1 MRHARSIIPSN
12 SLATVPEVYLFDS
25 DASVIIME
33 DCAATSAS
41 DSDWDTYTLTLKE
54 YLLRTEGTRPSPPN
68 ELISR
73 QIGVVLGEFIATLH
87 GKSKTDEEVLDRF
100 DKNQQARALSA
111 WATYGR
117 LRSTLS
123 GVDALPALAESPF
136 EISEDELKKIDVIA
150 EKAQALIRTSRE
162 ALVHGDF
169 WPGNVL
175 VRFKP
180 TSEGS
185 DEVDRI
191 CLVDWELVK
200 PGSRGVE
207 LGQFLGELH
216 QASRFCEKDA
226 KSAEAVKIGLL
237 EAYRQTAESEEGD
250 VKWEKVASEAVVHVG
265 AHLVTWTPRAWTWAE
280 KERIRSVVNDG
291 VRFLLTG
298 EDVGLLEQSPVGV
311 LLASSTS

>member
-1 MRHARSIIPSN
+1 MRYARSLLPAD
-12 SLATVPEVYLFDS
+12 SLVTVPEIYLFDS
-25 DASVIIME
+25 DASVSIME

-41 DSDWDTYTLTLKE
+41 DSDTYTLTLKE

-68 ELISR
+68 ESIAYE
-73 QIGVVLGEFIATLH
+73 IGVALGEFIATFH

-100 DKNQQARALSA
+100 DKNQQARELSA

-117 LRSTLS
+117 VRSTLS
-123 GVDALPALAESPF
+123 GVDALPALSEPPF

-150 EKAQALIRTSRE
+150 EKAQTLIRTSRE

-180 TSEGS
+180 TPEGD

-191 CLVDWELVK
+191 YLVDWELGK

-207 LGQFLGELH
+207 LGQFVGELY
-216 QASRFCEKDA
+216 QASRFCEENA
-226 KSAEAVKIGLL
+226 KSAEAVRAGLL
-237 EAYRQTAESEEGD
+237 KAYRQKTEEEAGD
-250 VKWEKVASEAVVHVG
+250 VKWEKAGSEAVVHLG
-265 AHLVTWTPRAWTWAE
+265 AHLVTWTPRAWTWAD
-280 KERIRSVVNDG
+280 KERIRSVVSDG
-291 VRFLLTG
+291 VRFLLSG
-298 EDVGLLEQSPVGV
+298 EDRKLLEKSPAGLLLQSGM
-311 LLASSTS
+311 L